1 MSVDYDL
8 IVLGGAPVGRYAA
21 MRARQFGARVA
32 LIEPISE
39 SPDLFNAELALKLL
53 IEINRAIRQ
62 QDWLKQWSQSSQ
74 PLNAQSCLNGFD
86 LGWAKTTHWV
96 KALAETFEISTV
108 ATSLTRLMTL
118 GVDVIGANG
127 GFCQRPKLGFVAGE
141 RLLRSR
147 TYLLAPQTQAIV
159 PAIDGLAAIN
169 CATCANWFNHWSN
182 HESLPHHLLI
192 LGLDLRGLVLA
203 QALNRL
209 GTQVT
214 LLTSYDRLLPDPELA
229 TLLQAQLEAE
239 GVTVLTRT
247 QVTQVRQH
255 DQIQVQINRDQISGS
270 QSGSQS
276 RSQSLETAAILLATT
291 LRPDLDGLN
300 LELAGVNWQQG
311 RSVNVTV
318 NTKLQTGQ
326 PRIYACISAGAND
339 QADQQTAD
347 TAIHS
352 ALFWPPKTV
361 ITRGIPEA
369 LPTDPPLSWVG
380 LSPQQAQ
387 QHYGAAVQ
395 SSQVKLPQWLDT
407 DWFQL
412 IAHRDGRLLGGQ
424 GAGAEACEAV
434 RLVGLAIQQNLKIK
448 ALIQTPAANLIRQA
462 AAQFQRPEWQRE
474 LLETWFNLRRSR

>member
-32 LIEPISE
+32 LIEPSE
-39 SPDLFNAELALKLL
+39 SPDLAEAELALKLL

-74 PLNAQSCLNGFD
+74 PLNAQSCLSRFE
-86 LGWAKTTHWV
+86 LSWAKTAHWV
-96 KALAETFEISTV
+96 KALAETFEISTMSNGV

-118 GVDVIGANG
+118 GVDVIRANG
-127 GFCQRPKLGFVAGE
+127 GFCQRPNLGFVVGE

-147 TYLLAPQTQAIV
+147 AYLLAPQAQAIR
-159 PAIDGLAAIN
+159 PAIDGLAAID
-169 CATCANWFNHWSN
+169 CATCTNWFNHWSS
-182 HESLPHHLLI
+182 HESLPDHLLI
-192 LGLDLRGLVLA
+192 LGLDPRGLVLA

-214 LLTSYDRLLPDPELA
+214 LLTSHDRLLPDPELSS
-229 TLLQAQLEAE
+229 LFQAQLEAE
-239 GVTVLTRT
+239 GVTILTRT
-247 QVTQVRQH
+247 QVTQVRQP
-255 DQIQVQINRDQISGS
+255 DQIQVQINRDQISGG
-270 QSGSQS
+270 Q
-276 RSQSLETAAILLATT
+276 LETAAILLATT
-291 LRPDLDGLN
+291 LRPDLDALN
-300 LELAGVNWQQG
+300 LALAGVNWQQG
-311 RSVNVTV
+311 RSVNLTV
-318 NTKLQTGQ
+318 NARLQTTQ
-326 PRIYACISAGAND
+326 PRIYACITETHD

-347 TAIHS
+347 IALHN
-352 ALFWPPKTV
+352 ALFWPPKTAR
-361 ITRGIPEA
+361 TRDIPEV

-387 QHYGAAVQ
+387 QRYGAAVQ
-395 SSQVKLPQWLDT
+395 SSQLKLPQWLDT

-412 IAHRDGRLLGGQ
+412 IAHRDGRLLGGRGI
-424 GAGAEACEAV
+424 GADACDAV
-434 RLVGLAIQQNLKIK
+434 CLVGLAIQQNLKIK
-448 ALIQTPAANLIRQA
+448 ALGQTPAADLIRQA